1 MTLNNSINAPNPM
14 VYIRSPLLDLTS
26 ASSQVLFTL
35 PKGRN
40 FIAIASVNQT
50 VTLVNYTVDGSL
62 QFGTNSPTFDNWQSG
77 GAWFV
82 TTNDSS
88 YPNGFLNSNPI
99 AVVHGGDTVTALFGT
114 PLTADS
120 ATGYVY
126 ILGVYI

>member
-1 MTLNNSINAPNPM
+1 M

-26 ASSQVLFTL
+26 ILPQVLFTL
-35 PKGRN
+35 PTGRN
-40 FIAIASVNQT
+40 FIPIASVNQT
-50 VTLVNYTVDGSL
+50 VAMVNYTVDGSL
-62 QFGTNSPTFDNWQSG
+62 AFGTNGPTYDNWQNG

-88 YPNGFLNSNPI
+88 YPNGFLNANSIP
-99 AVVHGGDTVTALFGT
+99 VVHGGDTVTALFGT
-114 PLTADS
+114 PITADS